1 MAFAHNPV
9 IRGFNPDPSICRVN
23 DDFYLVT
30 STFEFFPGVPIYHS
44 RDLANWRLIG
54 HCLTRPEQL
63 RLDGIR
69 ASGGIYAPTL
79 RYHDGTFY
87 MITTLVD
94 GGGNF
99 LVTAPAI
106 TGPWSDPVWIDQPGI
121 DPDLFFEDG
130 KCYLLTSVAEGREH
144 FIMQSQIDPATGAFL
159 SEKKPL
165 CRGTGG
171 STPEGAHMYRIGDW
185 YYLTVAEGGTEY
197 GHMVTIFRSKSIT
210 GPFEPCPHNPI
221 LTQVGLKSQFDFYR
235 CSGHADLVQDPNGA
249 WWMVCLAVRPL
260 PGLLL
265 HNLGRE
271 TFLSRV
277 TWTKDGWPVINE
289 NGTLVSGL
297 ETGLPEWKAADTA
310 SPDTCIRTPDMS
322 CYDGDKLTGR
332 GVLLSTPGVSP
343 TFKGVRQQDF
353 TGEFTARVTLS
364 GDGLAGITAY
374 YNNDHHYDVILRRE
388 SGQSFILVRKRLY
401 DMECETICVPVTG
414 ESIRLRIAMDPQY
427 YSFYCETAD
436 GWQCLGQGAAAGL
449 CTEIT
454 RAMTFTGVFLGRF
467 CEEGAAAF
475 DQIDIRYQ

>member
-1 MAFAHNPV
+1 MATARNPI
-9 IRGFNPDPSICRVN
+9 IRGFNPDPSICRVG

-44 RDLANWRLIG
+44 RDLAHWRLIG

-63 RLDGIR
+63 KLDGIR

-79 RYHDGTFY
+79 RYHEGTFY

-99 LVTAPAI
+99 LVTALAI

-130 KCYLLTSVAEGREH
+130 KCYLLTSASVGREH
-144 FIMQSQIDPATGAFL
+144 FIMQSVIDPKTGAFL
-159 SEKKPL
+159 SEKTVL

-171 STPEGAHMYRIGDW
+171 STPEGAHMYRIGSW
-185 YYLTVAEGGTEY
+185 HYLTVAEGGTEY
-197 GHMVTIFRSKSIT
+197 GHMVTIFRSKSVT

-221 LTQVGLKSQFDFYR
+221 LTQVGLKSQFDYYR
-235 CSGHADLVQDPNGA
+235 CSGHADMVQDPNGA

-277 TWTKDGWPVINE
+277 TWTEDGWPVINE
-289 NGTLVSGL
+289 NGTLISEL
-297 ETGLPEWKAADTA
+297 ETGLPEWTDEDTA
-310 SPDTCIRTPDMS
+310 SRDTYIRTPDMS
-322 CYDGDKLTGR
+322 CYEDSRIIGK
-332 GVLLSTPGVSP
+332 GVGLSMPGVSP
-343 TFKGVRQQDF
+343 AFKGVRQEDF
-353 TGEFTARVTLS
+353 KGAFTARVSLS
-364 GDGLAGITAY
+364 GDGLAGITAF
-374 YNNDHHYDVILRRE
+374 YNHDHHYDVILRRRD
-388 SGQSFILVRKRLY
+388 GQSFVTVRKRLY
-401 DMECETICVPVTG
+401 DMECETACVPIDG
-414 ESIRLRIAMDPQY
+414 KSAQLRITMDKQN
-427 YSFYCETAD
+427 YSFFYHTAN
-436 GWQCLGQGAAAGL
+436 GWQLLGQGAAAGL

-454 RAMTFTGVFLGRF
+454 RTMTFTGVFLGRF
-467 CEEGAAAF
+467 CEEGEAAF
-475 DQIDIRYQ
+475 DEPDICYA